1 MNKGVRNERGSE
13 RGLPDNGQMAM
24 LHSTQRLGFASLF
37 AYPGTAVRYS
47 LSIIVLK

>member
-1 MNKGVRNERGSE
+1 MTAYDGEHA
-13 RGLPDNGQMAM
+13 AM